1 MNYLYFDI
9 ECCDG
14 KHICSFGYVIT
25 DENFNILEKKDIVI
39 NPQWRFK
46 LGRDGFDPRINLAYT
61 ESTFQ
66 KQKTFKYYYE
76 DIKDLLTR
84 SNQILLGH
92 SITADIQYLKIA
104 CERYGCDNIDL
115 EIYDTQDFYY
125 QLNKKYKTRSLDNIV
140 NDLGIDISNLQE
152 HKSCDDAEISM
163 LVAKEICDKLSITL
177 SDLLELCD
185 KSKRNGDKRELGE
198 KALKRKFS
206 RDLKNIAEKYPNR
219 FSRKAICISD
229 TIKETDYELR
239 IALIKEIFKNGY
251 NYICKASECDY
262 FVHNNEYGER
272 DLSCDHNIED
282 NHKDIKKIT
291 IEELSKMLKI
301 EINENGEYIKHD
313 ENNCKDT
320 AINVALI
327 ESLKKKGI
335 SYEDWLKQFEN

>member
-14 KHICSFGYVIT
+14 NHICSFGYVIT

-125 QLNKKYKTRSLDNIV
+125 QLNEKYKTRSLDNIV

-320 AINVALI
+320 AINAALI

>member
-66 KQKTFKYYYE
+66 KQKTFNYYYE

-163 LVAKEICDKLSITL
+163 LVAKEICDKLSIAL

-282 NHKDIKKIT
+282 NHKNIKKIT

-320 AINVALI
+320 AINAALI

>member
-206 RDLKNIAEKYPNR
+206 RDLKNIAEKYPDR

-239 IALIKEIFKNGY
+239 IALIKKYLKMNTIIYAKRQNVIILFIIMNMAKEI
-251 NYICKASECDY
+251 CL
-262 FVHNNEYGER
+262 V
-272 DLSCDHNIED
+272 
-282 NHKDIKKIT
+282 T
-291 IEELSKMLKI
+291 II
-301 EINENGEYIKHD
+301 
-313 ENNCKDT
+313 
-320 AINVALI
+320 
-327 ESLKKKGI
+327 
-335 SYEDWLKQFEN
+335 